1 MAYSL
6 FIELKVIIFHG
17 MNFGKLLSVT
27 LVESICSNQFTL
39 TNAYTLKHRAK
50 NNNNNKKA
58 KDISFLIHL

>member
-1 MAYSL
+1 MAYNL

-50 NNNNNKKA
+50 KK
-58 KDISFLIHL
+58 KKSKRHILSNSLII